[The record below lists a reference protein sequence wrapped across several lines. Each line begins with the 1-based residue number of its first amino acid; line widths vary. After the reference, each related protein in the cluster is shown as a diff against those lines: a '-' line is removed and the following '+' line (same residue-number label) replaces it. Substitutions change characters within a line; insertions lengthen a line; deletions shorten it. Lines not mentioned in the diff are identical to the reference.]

1 MSEEKEERGGEEDV
15 CRKKET
21 KENNGW
27 FCFSVC
33 LMEGKEKEE
42 EKKKVNKEKETM
54 WIDWERR
61 KGITWPEGEL
71 RAKLH
76 FNISLR

>member
-1 MSEEKEERGGEEDV
+1 MSEEKEGGEGEEGV

-21 KENNGW
+21 EENKGW

-33 LMEGKEKEE
+33 LIEGKEKQEE
-42 EKKKVNKEKETM
+42 KKVNKKKE
-54 WIDWERR
+54 IIRKDWERR

-76 FNISLR
+76 FNISLG